1 MAVKKNRVQ
10 PAIRARRLRARR
22 YNCAPMALTSGKK
35 LGPYEIVA
43 PAGAGGMGEV
53 YRALD
58 TRLNRTVAIKIL
70 PSHLSEDADAKQR
83 FEREAHAI
91 SSLNHPNLCTLY
103 DVGHQDGV
111 DFLVMEFLEG
121 QTLAERLLK
130 GALPVEQVLKC
141 GREICDGLEKAHKS
155 GVIHRD
161 LKPGNIML
169 TKTGAKLLDFGLA
182 KAAPVGG
189 PPSSSLTA
197 TMNLPES
204 APPLTAKGT
213 VVGTFQYMSPEQVEG
228 QEADARSDIFSLGA
242 VLYEMASGKRAFEGK
257 TAASIIAAVLAA
269 EPKPISEIQPMTPPA
284 LERVV
289 KTCLAKDADERFQTV
304 HDLNMQLR
312 WIAEGGV
319 PTSQIGVVPAKKR
332 KNLLPWVLAV
342 AGILAAAAFA
352 ALYFTHPAE
361 PQFPIRSSI
370 PAPDNT
376 TFLSI
381 GDQAG
386 PLILSQDGRSLAFV
400 AATGKDAPKIYLRSL
415 DSLNAVPIAGT
426 EGAQSPFWSP
436 DGRKIAFFAN
446 AKLKIIEIESGGVTE
461 ICDAPSGRGGSWS
474 RGGEIVFAPGFRG
487 PLQMVPATG
496 GTPVP
501 VTHLDEPRHTSHR
514 WPFFLPDGKHF
525 LYLAINHQSS
535 QDNDTIYYA
544 SLDGKQ
550 NIPLLHST
558 TNAQYAS
565 GSLLFVKGGVL
576 EAQPLNP
583 ENGKLSGA
591 PQAIEHGVAEDGITW
606 RSVFSVSGNGLLA
619 FSGGSQAQTQLAWFD
634 RSGKQLSAIG
644 EKFGGLSG
652 GSLGMRLSPSGS
664 HVALSIPGG
673 TTDIWV
679 MDLLR
684 GVRSRLTFGPVGNN
698 NPVWSPD
705 GKWIA
710 YTNIT
715 KAGSALC
722 RRPSA
727 GGPEEELLRIEGE
740 FLTPSDWSRD
750 GKYLLV
756 YKGAPSSP
764 QELLAVPLAGD
775 HKPFVFIP
783 RGNFFV
789 AIGRFSPD
797 GHWVIYQSNES
808 GRPEIYAIPF
818 PSGQGKW
825 QVSTAGGLGGGWRSD
840 GKAIFYLT
848 IDRVLNEVP
857 VTESEGQIRLSA
869 SQPLFRFP
877 GNAGDAAPDG
887 KRFLL
892 NLAGDQDTK
901 PITLVTNWT
910 AGLKK

>member
-1 MAVKKNRVQ
+1 
-10 PAIRARRLRARR
+10 
-22 YNCAPMALTSGKK
+22 
-35 LGPYEIVA
+35 
-43 PAGAGGMGEV
+43 MGEV

-83 FEREAHAI
+83 FDREAHAI
-91 SSLNHPNLCTLY
+91 SSLNHPNICTLY

-111 DFLVMEFLEG
+111 DYLVMEFLEG

-130 GALPVEQVLKC
+130 GPLPVEQVLKY
-141 GREICDGLEKAHKS
+141 GREICEGLEKAHKS

-169 TKTGAKLLDFGLA
+169 TKAGAKLMDFGLA

-189 PPSSSLTA
+189 PPSSSLTGSLTA

-257 TAASIIAAVLAA
+257 TTASIIAAVLAA

-319 PTSQIGVVPAKKR
+319 PTSQIGIVPIRKR
-332 KNLLPWVLAV
+332 NRIVPWALAG
-342 AGILAAAAFA
+342 AGILAAVAFA
-352 ALYFTHPAE
+352 ALYFSHPTA
-361 PQFPIRSSI
+361 PQSPIRSFI
-370 PAPDNT
+370 PAPDNAA
-376 TFLSI
+376 FLFL

-386 PLILSQDGRSLAFV
+386 PLVISPDGRNLAFV
-400 AATGKDAPKIYLRSL
+400 ATTGKDAPKLYVRPL
-415 DSLNAVPIAGT
+415 DSLNAVALAGT
-426 EGAQSPFWSP
+426 ERAQSPFWSP
-436 DGRKIAFFAN
+436 DGRKIGFFAN
-446 AKLKIIEIESGGVTE
+446 GKLKAVEIEGGGVTQ
-461 ICDAPSGRGGSWS
+461 ICDAPGFRGGSW
-474 RGGEIVFAPGFRG
+474 GKDGTIVFAPGFRG
-487 PLQMVPATG
+487 VLQRVPGAG

-501 VTHLDEPRHTSHR
+501 VTHLDESKHTSHR

-525 LYLAINHQSS
+525 LYLAINHQSPDDES
-535 QDNDTIYYA
+535 DAVYYA
-544 SLDGKQ
+544 SLDGKE
-550 NIPLLHST
+550 NAPILHST
-558 TNAQYAS
+558 TNAQYSS
-565 GSLLFVKGGVL
+565 GSLLYVRGGAL
-576 EAQPLNP
+576 EAQPFDP
-583 ENGKLSGA
+583 ESGKLSGT
-591 PQAIEHGVAEDGITW
+591 PQAVEHGVAEDSITW
-606 RSVFSVSGNGLLA
+606 RAVFTVSDNGLLA

-634 RSGKQLSAIG
+634 RSGKQLGGVG
-644 EKFGGLSG
+644 EKFDGLSNG
-652 GSLGMRLSPSGS
+652 LQGLRMSPNGER
-664 HVALSIPGG
+664 VALAISGG
-673 TTDIWV
+673 VSDIWV

-684 GVRSRLTFGPVGNN
+684 GVRSRLTFGPVGNSS
-698 NPVWSPD
+698 PVWSPD

-740 FLTPSDWSRD
+740 FLVPSDWSRD

-756 YKGAPSSP
+756 EEGAPAS
-764 QELLAVPLAGD
+764 QHEILAMPLTGD
-775 HKPFVFIP
+775 RKPFVFVP
-783 RGNFFV
+783 RGNFFISR
-789 AIGRFSPD
+789 ARFSPD
-797 GHWVIYQSNES
+797 GHWVVYQSTES
-808 GRPEIYAIPF
+808 GRSEIYAIPF

-825 QVSTAGGLGGGWRSD
+825 QVSTAGALGGAWRND
-840 GKAIFYLT
+840 GKEIFYVT
-848 IDRVLNEVP
+848 IDRVLTAVP
-857 VTESEGQIRLSA
+857 VTESEGQIRLGAVQS
-869 SQPLFRFP
+869 LFRVP
-877 GNAGDAAPDG
+877 GNEGDAAPDG
-887 KRFLL
+887 KKFLMY
-892 NLAGDQDTK
+892 LAGDQDSK